1 MGSVNYDITAQ
12 QHSTFDF
19 HVEYLGTTGAGVDLA
34 GYTSRFHVR
43 PNVDHTFKYLDV
55 TTAGVTTGGATGE
68 YLAGITLKAGTSGSG
83 GIYLNKGAT
92 GAGQTGGIRINVDAT
107 SMGYVRDGIWQY
119 SLDITKGVTTDEL
132 LTGRFIVLPKV
143 TR

>member
-1 MGSVNYDITAQ
+1 
-12 QHSTFDF
+12 
-19 HVEYLGTTGAGVDLA
+19 
-34 GYTSRFHVR
+34 
-43 PNVDHTFKYLDV
+43 LDV